1 MKYDFRKY
9 NCQKALQIEIPGLR
23 DSQYICMRVLRVLVS
38 ARTTVQYKMLK
49 ENLSSS
55 VLSIDKL

>member
-9 NCQKALQIEIPGLR
+9 NCQKELQIEIPGLR
-23 DSQYICMRVLRVLVS
+23 DSQCIYMRVLRVLVS
-38 ARTTVQYKMLK
+38 ARTTVQYKALK

-55 VLSIDKL
+55 VLSID